1 MILDKIVEAKITE
14 VEYKK
19 QRRPIPSLL
28 EEIKHLT
35 PPRDFIYTLMPKEPS
50 IITEIKRHSPSRG
63 PIWEDLNPSELAQR
77 YEKAGAAAISV
88 LTDTRFFHGSLED
101 LQQVH
106 ESVSIP
112 CLRKEFVVDEYQ
124 IYESRASN
132 ADSLLLIVRI
142 LSKEQLKD
150 YINLC
155 RELKIEPLVEVHNEK
170 ELEQAIDANAKVIGI
185 NNRDLDNLI
194 VDMETTVRLK
204 RLIPDDYIVVSES
217 GISHPQTIQ
226 RFYELGVQAFLIGE
240 SVLNSR
246 NPEQFIPWLLGKG
259 ALIQ

>member
-1 MILDKIVEAKITE
+1 MILDKIVEVKKTE

-19 QRRPIPSLL
+19 QRRPISLLL
-28 EEIKHLT
+28 EEIKHST
-35 PPRDFIYTLMPKEPS
+35 PPRDFIHALMPKEPS
-50 IITEIKRHSPSRG
+50 IITEIKRQSPSRG
-63 PIWEDLNPSELAQR
+63 PIWEDLNPLELAQR

-170 ELEQAIDANAKVIGI
+170 ELEQALDANAKVIGI
-185 NNRDLDNLI
+185 NNRDLDKLI

-240 SVLNSR
+240 SILNSR